1 MYHLT
6 DLTFDAHRAEMQ
18 YRTAK
23 LAGMRRIRMA
33 PQRHWWQRTAVMAA
47 HSTTN

>member
-18 YRTAK
+18 YRTSK
-23 LAGMRRIRMA
+23 LTEARRVRLA
-33 PQRHWWQRTAVMAA
+33 HRRWWQRSAVLAA

>member
-6 DLTFDAHRAEMQ
+6 DITLDAHRAEMQ

-23 LAGMRRIRMA
+23 LAESRRIRMA
-33 PQRHWWQRTAVMAA
+33 QRHWWQRTAVLAP

>member
-23 LAGMRRIRMA
+23 LADIRRARSA
-33 PQRHWWQRTAVMAA
+33 QRHWWQRSAGTGTSSAT
-47 HSTTN
+47 H